1 LPQAVQVLGSLN
13 VATSFDE
20 EEVAFPEPDGDEI
33 EGGDEVGD
41 EGEDEL
47 CGEEWGE

>member
-1 LPQAVQVLGSLN
+1 LN

-41 EGEDEL
+41 EGYTLKKGRLVLDY
-47 CGEEWGE
+47 